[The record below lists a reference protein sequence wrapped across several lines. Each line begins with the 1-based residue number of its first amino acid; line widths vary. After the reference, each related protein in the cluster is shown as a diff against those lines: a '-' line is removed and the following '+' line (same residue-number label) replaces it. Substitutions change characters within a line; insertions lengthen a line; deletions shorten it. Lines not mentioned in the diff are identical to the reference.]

1 VVGSRRTRRSA
12 PWAGLVLGLVVAWFG
27 LSQSAAPAASIDAG
41 SVPGP
46 GVAAAP
52 VTSSAPAAVSS
63 PSPVSSPVP
72 VTSADP
78 VPPPRQTPVLLH
90 VPALELEA
98 PITPVEV
105 DPDGRLQVPD
115 DPAVLGW
122 WREGAAPGADT
133 GSVVLD
139 GHVDSRATGP
149 GAFFHLADLRPG
161 DPVVLDHTGGQQAY
175 VVVAVRSY
183 AKPDL
188 PAETFDQQ
196 GEPRLVLITCGGSFD
211 TAARRYNDNV
221 VVYAVPQQP

>member
-1 VVGSRRTRRSA
+1 MVVGSRRTRRSA
-12 PWAGLVLGLVVAWFG
+12 PWAGLALGLVVAWFG
-27 LSQSAAPAASIDAG
+27 LWQSAAPAASIDAG

-46 GVAAAP
+46 RVAAAP
-52 VTSSAPAAVSS
+52 VTSSTPAPVSS
-63 PSPVSSPVP
+63 PSPV
-72 VTSADP
+72 TSAAP

-98 PITPVEV
+98 PITPVDV

-149 GAFFHLADLRPG
+149 GAFFHLADLSPG
-161 DPVVLDHTGGQQAY
+161 DPVLLDHTGGQQAY

-188 PAETFDQQ
+188 PAETFDQE
-196 GEPRLVLITCGGSFD
+196 GGPRLVLITCGGSFD
-211 TAARRYNDNV
+211 RAARRYNDNI
-221 VVYAVPQQP
+221 VVYAVPQQS